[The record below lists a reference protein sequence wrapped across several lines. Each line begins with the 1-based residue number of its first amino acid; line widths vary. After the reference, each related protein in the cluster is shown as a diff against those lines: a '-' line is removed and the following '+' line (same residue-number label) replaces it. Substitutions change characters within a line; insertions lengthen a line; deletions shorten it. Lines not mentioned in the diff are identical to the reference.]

1 MRGILCPLML
11 TLDDEAYRLRGLE
24 ADMRA
29 QTSETFWDLSLQWVE
44 PIYRWITEES
54 LPIATLCSEYG
65 LFEGNFIRGL
75 HKVANILDE
84 WLSLAT
90 YCEHT
95 DQIEK
100 VAALKPRI
108 VRGLAMP
115 DSLYLK
121 L

>member
-1 MRGILCPLML
+1 ML
-11 TLDDEAYRLRGLE
+11 TLDDDAYRLRQIEDAMG
-24 ADMRA
+24 AR
-29 QTSETFWDLSLQWVE
+29 TSDTFWDLSLQWVD
-44 PIYRWITEES
+44 PIFRWVTEDVHV
-54 LPIATLCSEYG
+54 ATLCTEYG

-100 VAALKPRI
+100 VAALKPRL